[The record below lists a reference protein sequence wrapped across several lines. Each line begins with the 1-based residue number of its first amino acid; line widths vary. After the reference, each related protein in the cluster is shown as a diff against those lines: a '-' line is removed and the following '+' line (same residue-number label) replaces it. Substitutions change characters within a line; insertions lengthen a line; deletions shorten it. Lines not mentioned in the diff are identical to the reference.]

1 MDKKYRVYPKP
12 AVRFFEVEARN
23 EEEAEEKAFEMY
35 DAFGYQE
42 DFIRFVV
49 EEVKEFTTIGNE
61 EKDLNE

>member
-23 EEEAEEKAFEMY
+23 EEEAEEKACEMY

-42 DFIRFVV
+42 DFIKFVV
-49 EEVKEFTTIGNE
+49 KEVRKFKTIKNE
-61 EKDLNE
+61 K

>member
-23 EEEAEEKAFEMY
+23 EEEAEEKACEMY

-42 DFIRFVV
+42 DFIKFVV
-49 EEVKEFTTIGNE
+49 KQVKRFKTIKNE
-61 EKDLNE
+61 K

>member
-23 EEEAEEKAFEMY
+23 EQEAEEKAFEIY

-42 DFIRFVV
+42 DFIKFVV
-49 EEVKEFTTIGNE
+49 KQVKKFITI
-61 EKDLNE
+61 K